1 MAQQDKAGGRST
13 VPQPIGGVRRGGVL
27 LPGRCWLG
35 VFLAG
40 NDAFRVPGGRG
51 IHGVIGQGVCHLV
64 LGARHPVQA
73 ERRKAVDV
81 FAGAQGQL
89 LHIGVLDL
97 PAAVDL
103 FHYQLGI
110 HVEFHLGS
118 AHLGGGFKAAQQAVV
133 LCDVIGGLGA
143 YHVDNFAQDALPAA
157 VIDNGA
163 GTGYSG
169 VAAGA
174 AIGVD
179 DDLH

>member
-1 MAQQDKAGGRST
+1 M
-13 VPQPIGGVRRGGVL
+13 
-27 LPGRCWLG
+27 
-35 VFLAG
+35 
-40 NDAFRVPGGRG
+40 PGGRG
-51 IHGVIGQGVCHLV
+51 IHGVIRQGVCHLV
-64 LGARHPVQA
+64 FGARYPVQA

-89 LHIGVLDL
+89 LHIRVLDL

-103 FHYQLGI
+103 FHHQLGI

-118 AHLGGGFKAAQQAVV
+118 AQLGGGFKAAQQAVV
-133 LCDVIGGLGA
+133 LSDVIGGLGT
-143 YHVDNFAQDALPAA
+143 YHIDNFAQDVLPTA
-157 VIDNGA
+157 VINDGA

-174 AIGVD
+174 AISVN